1 MIGHASLN
9 LQDDVGSNDTQVNKA
24 PSVKLNAKFNNVTK
38 CHAIFFCSLIQDA
51 AEVKRICGIYD
62 WHGKGTL
69 DMFYFMDIFYAL
81 GLNIIKKVCV
91 KYGQTD
97 ELEKK
102 FCSFDEV
109 VSLMQQAVKE
119 PNHSGNYHDF
129 IELCKLY
136 DKNENGT
143 IMLAEL
149 DNFLN
154 LLGKFLNVSRFNSV
168 LFPI

>member
-1 MIGHASLN
+1 MLT
-9 LQDDVGSNDTQVNKA
+9 LK
-24 PSVKLNAKFNNVTK
+24 TK
-38 CHAIFFCSLIQDA
+38 HN
-51 AEVKRICGIYD
+51 EK
-62 WHGKGTL
+62 K
-69 DMFYFMDIFYAL
+69 
-81 GLNIIKKVCV
+81 NIIKKVCV
-91 KYGQTD
+91 KYGQTE

-102 FCSFDEV
+102 FCSYDEV

-168 LFPI
+168 FFSLKN

>member
-1 MIGHASLN
+1 
-9 LQDDVGSNDTQVNKA
+9 
-24 PSVKLNAKFNNVTK
+24 
-38 CHAIFFCSLIQDA
+38 
-51 AEVKRICGIYD
+51 
-62 WHGKGTL
+62 
-69 DMFYFMDIFYAL
+69 MFYFMDIFYAL

-119 PNHSGNYHDF
+119 PDHSGNYHDF

-154 LLGKFLNVSRFNSV
+154 LLGKFLNVSRFKSV
-168 LFPI
+168 FFLLYKELTFPASLPHILNTNLGFQVPHNVNFRSVNFRASLLIIGRLFCLQKH